1 MLSKLKSLF
10 QDRCPDCDEKLHVK
24 SDSLRCIKSCPNQ
37 HYTEETYCHLNIRIV
52 YRDKSG

>member
-10 QDRCPDCDEKLHVK
+10 QDRCPDCNEKLHVK

-52 YRDKSG
+52 YRD